1 MGLFQKKGRSHHRPR
16 TRVERR
22 NLRARSQ
29 DQEAQP
35 AGAVRPG
42 AALALHRL
50 SLRAPA
56 PGKPPPPRPPTA
68 SRFSRRSSRIDPAA
82 PTAAATPQHF
92 NELGVRKFDLLAVW
106 ERLKKQFAARPLAN
120 PKLINYLA
128 AGSIQ
133 GLRPL
138 RYEKRIA
145 RKRFFFLFAV
155 VLLFCYG
162 IVYWVTH
169 RH

>member
-1 MGLFQKKGRSHHRPR
+1 MGLFQKKADPI
-16 TRVERR
+16 TD
-22 NLRARSQ
+22 RARALSAEISAL
-29 DQEAQP
+29 EARIKKLHQHVQSGEGPRLRSTVYPSGP
-35 AGAVRPG
+35 A
-42 AALALHRL
+42 AAPSANEPVFEKVPQHRL
-50 SLRAPA
+50 TGSAE
-56 PGKPPPPRPPTA
+56 PP
-68 SRFSRRSSRIDPAA
+68 
-82 PTAAATPQHF
+82 ATPQHF
-92 NELGVRKFDLLAVW
+92 NDLGVRKFDLWAVW
-106 ERLKKQFAARPLAN
+106 ERLKNQMGARPLAN